1 MNFALQTKGFSVMK
15 GLVVAVGLSLVLSA
29 APVFAQ
35 AAPPAPRPAPAV
47 QAPPPAAPVPF
58 PDGVRYAFIN
68 VQRIANES
76 TEGKSATSKVQ
87 VLNQKKVT
95 ELNEKNKT
103 LQSAQQKL
111 ESGGSVMTE
120 AARAQLQ
127 KDIERQQVDI
137 QRFTE
142 DAQQEVQ
149 GLQQQLQDDF
159 QRKLGPVIQQVAQ
172 ERKLHLLFSAGDS
185 GIVWAEPGLDL
196 TDEVIKKFDVTL
208 GAAAAPPA
216 APAAAPKP
224 AVPPAVPAA
233 PRPTPPPAVPQ
244 R

>member
-1 MNFALQTKGFSVMK
+1 MK
-15 GLVVAVGLSLVLSA
+15 GLVVAVGLSLLLGA

-35 AAPPAPRPAPAV
+35 AAAPAPRPAPAV
-47 QAPPPAAPVPF
+47 QTPALAAPAPF
-58 PDGVRYAFIN
+58 PDGVKYAFIN

-76 TEGKSATSKVQ
+76 TEGKAATSKVQ
-87 VLNQKKVT
+87 ALNQKKVT
-95 ELNEKNKT
+95 ELNEKNKA

-111 ESGGSVMTE
+111 ESGGSVMSD

-149 GLQQQLQDDF
+149 GLQQQLQDEF
-159 QRKLGPVIQQVAQ
+159 QRKLGPVIQQVAT
-172 ERKLHLLFSAGDS
+172 EKKLHLLFSAADS

-196 TDEVIKKFDVTL
+196 TDEVIKKFDAAP
-208 GAAAAPPA
+208 AAAAAAPA
-216 APAAAPKP
+216 APAASPKP
-224 AVPPAVPAA
+224 APAPAA
-233 PRPTPPPAVPQ
+233 PAPARPTPPAGAPQ

>member
-1 MNFALQTKGFSVMK
+1 
-15 GLVVAVGLSLVLSA
+15 LSA
-29 APVFAQ
+29 GPVFAQ
-35 AAPPAPRPAPAV
+35 APAAPAPRPAPAP
-47 QAPPPAAPVPF
+47 QAAAPAAPVPF

-76 TEGKSATSKVQ
+76 SEGKAATSKVQ
-87 VLNQKKVT
+87 ALNQKKVT
-95 ELNEKNKT
+95 ELNEKNKA
-103 LQSAQQKL
+103 LQGAQQKL
-111 ESGGSVMTE
+111 ESGGSVMSE

-127 KDIERQQVDI
+127 KEIERQQVDI

-159 QRKLGPVIQQVAQ
+159 QRKLGPVIQEVAL
-172 ERKLHLLFSAGDS
+172 EKKLHLLFSAADS

-196 TDEVIKKFDVTL
+196 TDEVIKKFDAA
-208 GAAAAPPA
+208 GGGAAAAAPPA
-216 APAAAPKP
+216 AAPKP
-224 AVPPAVPAA
+224 APAVPPPPAA
-233 PRPTPPPAVPQ
+233 PRPAPPAGGTPQPQ